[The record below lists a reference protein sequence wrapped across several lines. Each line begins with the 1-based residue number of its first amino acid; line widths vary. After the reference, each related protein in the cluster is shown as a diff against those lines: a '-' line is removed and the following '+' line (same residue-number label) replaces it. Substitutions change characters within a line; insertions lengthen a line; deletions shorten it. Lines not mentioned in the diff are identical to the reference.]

1 MKRRSGDIVE
11 FPPFAFTLVSGE
23 LRKGGRKLKLHP
35 QPAKVLALLLQTP
48 GEVVRREDIQKQVWG
63 DDTYV
68 AFDLGI
74 NSCIRQIRTAL
85 GDDAEEPRYVQTV
98 TREGYRF
105 IAPVEPSSPEE
116 QDSPPPNPERKR
128 RYPVVLLG
136 SAAVAV
142 LALGGFL
149 AVRLFVDRGTAP
161 AAVDSIAVLPLENL
175 SGNPDEA
182 YFADGMTEAL
192 ITELAKIDALKVI
205 SRTTVM
211 QYKDAEKSLPEIAG
225 ELDVDVV
232 VEGSV
237 VRVDDRV
244 RFTLQLIE
252 GRTDRNLWASSYDR
266 DARDILSLQREIAL
280 AVVSEIQVKLSPEER
295 RLLEETRSRNPGAH
309 DLYLKGLYT
318 FHEAV
323 NRNHLAERVELH
335 HKSFDSFKEAIEIE
349 PDFAEAY
356 AALARS
362 YHFLASIGYPQFY
375 PPGKQAAQKALEI
388 DENNANA
395 HGALAFILHQYDWD
409 RHGAETHYRRAIAL
423 GPGLQ
428 HHHGYAFYLSERGR
442 HAEAIAE
449 IRKAEDLE
457 PLSLSV
463 KNNVALVYAL
473 AGEYERAELQLRHV
487 LDLAPG
493 RVVAK
498 SNLAQV
504 HMLLGR
510 YGSAI
515 SALEA
520 LRNDRQGEAA
530 TAWGYVDVGPS
541 LALGYAR
548 AGEKQKAER
557 LLEELERE
565 DDGKG
570 AFAYFMARAYGAAGN
585 YDAAFRWLNDACERH
600 AMQVLSVNVDPFL
613 EGLRT
618 DERFDEVRRRLHLR

>member
-23 LRKGGRKLKLHP
+23 LRKDGRKLKLNP
-35 QPAKVLALLLQTP
+35 QPAKVLALLLRTP
-48 GEVVRREDIQKQVWG
+48 GEVVRREDIQKKVWG

-116 QDSPPPNPERKR
+116 QDPPPPNAERKR

-136 SAAVAV
+136 AAVAV
-142 LALGGFL
+142 LALSGFL
-149 AVRLFVDRGTAP
+149 ALRIFLDQEAAP
-161 AAVDSIAVLPLENL
+161 LAFDSIAVLPLENL

-244 RFTLQLIE
+244 RFRLQLIE
-252 GRTDRNLWASSYDR
+252 ARTDRNLWASSYDR
-266 DARDILSLQREIAL
+266 DARDILSLQSEIAL
-280 AVVSEIQVKLSPEER
+280 AVAGEIQVTLSPEER
-295 RLLEETRSRNPGAH
+295 RRLEETRSRNPRAH

-349 PDFAEAY
+349 PDFADAY

-362 YHFLASIGYPQFY
+362 YTFLASIGYPEFY

-395 HGALAFILHQYDWD
+395 HGSLAFILHQYDWD
-409 RHGAETHYRRAIAL
+409 WDGTETNYRRAIAL
-423 GPGLQ
+423 VPGLDRP
-428 HHHGYAFYLSERGR
+428 HHGYALYLSAASR
-442 HAEAIAE
+442 HADAIAE

-463 KNNVALVYAL
+463 KTNAALVYLYAR
-473 AGEYERAELQLRHV
+473 EYERAEAQLRHV

-493 RVVAK
+493 RVVAR
-498 SNLAQV
+498 SNLARV

-510 YGSAI
+510 HESSI

-520 LRNDRQGEAA
+520 VRNDRQGEAA
-530 TAWGYVDVGPS
+530 TAWGYVEVGPT
-541 LALGYAR
+541 LALGYAW
-548 AGEKQKAER
+548 AGEKRKAAR

-570 AFAYFMARAYGAAGN
+570 QFAYFMAQAYGAAGN
-585 YDAAFRWLNDACERH
+585 HDAAFRWLNAACERR
-600 AMQVLSVNVDPFL
+600 AIQVPSVDVDPFL

-618 DERFDEVRRRLHLR
+618 DERFDEVLRRLHLR